1 MIEREI
7 HMSNLPI
14 LPTISTTFI
23 VLSAITVAIGWAQI
37 KQRKIEKHRRTM
49 TLAAV
54 FAVIFFVIYASRTIF
69 IGNTSFGGP
78 DDIKIFYTVFL
89 IFHITLAT
97 IGAVFGIISLYTGY
111 KNKLDRHRKLGPVTS
126 VIWFFTGITGV
137 AVYLLLYVIYE
148 GGETTSVIKAI
159 LGT

>member
-1 MIEREI
+1 
-7 HMSNLPI
+7 MSNLPI

-37 KQRKIEKHRRTM
+37 KQRKIDQHRKTM
-49 TLAAV
+49 TLAGV
-54 FAVIFFVIYASRTIF
+54 FAIIFFVIYASRTIF

-78 DDIKIFYTVFL
+78 DDIKIYYTLFL
-89 IFHITLAT
+89 IFHISLAT
-97 IGAVFGIISLYTGY
+97 IGAVLGIISLYTGY
-111 KNKLDRHRKLGPVTS
+111 KNKLERHRKLGPITS
-126 VIWFFTGITGV
+126 ITWFFTGITGV
-137 AVYLLLYVIYE
+137 AVYLLLYVFYK

>member
-1 MIEREI
+1 MF
-7 HMSNLPI
+7 NLPI

-37 KQRKIEKHRRTM
+37 KQRKIDQHRRTM
-49 TLAAV
+49 TLAGI
-54 FAVIFFVIYASRTIF
+54 FAIIFFVIYASRTIF

-78 DDIKIFYTVFL
+78 DDIKIYYTVFL

-97 IGAVFGIISLYTGY
+97 IGAVLGIISLYTGY
-111 KNKLDRHRKLGPVTS
+111 KNRLERHRKLGPVTS
-126 VIWFFTGITGV
+126 VTWFFTGITGV
-137 AVYLLLYVIYE
+137 AVYLLLYVFYK

>member
-1 MIEREI
+1 
-7 HMSNLPI
+7 MSNLPI

-37 KQRKIEKHRRTM
+37 KQRKIDQHRKTM
-49 TLAAV
+49 TLAGI
-54 FAVIFFVIYASRTIF
+54 FAIIFFVIYASRTIF

-78 DDIKIFYTVFL
+78 DDIKIYYTVFL

-97 IGAVFGIISLYTGY
+97 VGAVLGIISLYTGY
-111 KNKLDRHRKLGPVTS
+111 KNKLERHRKLGPVTS

-137 AVYLLLYVIYE
+137 AVYLLLYVFYK

>member
-1 MIEREI
+1 
-7 HMSNLPI
+7 MSNLPI

-37 KQRKIEKHRRTM
+37 KQRKIDQHRKTM
-49 TLAAV
+49 TLAGI
-54 FAVIFFVIYASRTIF
+54 FAIIFFVIYASRTIF

-78 DDIKIFYTVFL
+78 DDIKIYYTVFL

-97 IGAVFGIISLYTGY
+97 IGAVLGIISLYTGY
-111 KNKLDRHRKLGPVTS
+111 KNRLERHRKLGPVTS
-126 VIWFFTGITGV
+126 VTWFFTGITGV
-137 AVYLLLYVIYE
+137 AVYLLLYVFYK